1 MTDPANQ
8 PVFLH
13 SGNGHRTAT
22 LWMIKRVVVDGWR
35 AEQAGARSDLD
46 RSDSRQ
52 SDGADAVE
60 ICAGYITAHPKK

>member
-13 SGNGHRTAT
+13 SGNGHRTAS
-22 LWMIKRVVVDGWR
+22 LWMIKRVVVDGWS

-52 SDGADAVE
+52 SDGADAVV
-60 ICAGYITAHPKK
+60 ALDYITAHPKK